1 MDAPD
6 FSGFINEFVEEAEE
20 HLQTLNT
27 CLLDIE
33 QSSAAGAPNRE
44 KIDSLFRAAHT
55 VKGLAG
61 MMEFEKI
68 ERLCHRMEDIF
79 GEIRHGQMPITA
91 GIIDALFAAADT
103 LAKLIA
109 SVREG
114 GAEKGVS
121 IDAPL
126 DLMNQS
132 LLAAKTSPA
141 SPAKKARGKKK
152 KKINPADLG
161 LPLDGAALEEKD
173 LVMLEDAVTA
183 GLWIYELSKEFSG
196 GTPLDKVQRLPIF
209 RDIEQAGMLIA
220 TLPPVEQIPGATGTV
235 NCRFIFGSD
244 LSPENVREIFMDPVS
259 ILKEGWF
266 AVPPAHTA
274 AAEPE
279 PEAPEQRPL
288 NEILSQLDETLIQ
301 EFVKSASE
309 QLDQIDLALLELER
323 DPEDIHIA
331 AEIHG
336 AFRSYKGKAALFGFN
351 KIALLAGKLEG
362 IFGQIHNQ
370 RVIAG
375 TELFEMVAAST
386 EKLRRLLDE
395 LKLRKETGVAVNEDL
410 KLLDAMVGKEKWR
423 PEELREVLAQSTL
436 DPDVVAQLSAAEQ
449 ALIAEEHNKGRTI
462 YQIVIRFG
470 ENALNSGY
478 EPLSIVP
485 VIEKSGDILVSI
497 PLIDGV
503 PEIFRYEA
511 DKWGIG
517 FHFLLA
523 TNLSYD
529 QLRSRFAMLPR
540 FMEIDLRE
548 VLPKGF
554 ASKSAIAHPAAAI
567 KAKPASVPPFPKKA
581 GEERPHSPEADTRR
595 GSKDSFPASVD
606 EPVRIERRQ
615 SEKTIYDQ
623 SADEA
628 ERKIKE
634 KAVNTIRVDIE
645 RLDKL
650 LNLIGELVI
659 DRTRLEQLTAEVRKL
674 LPTNPISVQLAHTNQ
689 LFHRHINEIQDM
701 VMSIRMVPIGNA
713 FNKFP
718 RIVRDMAKSL
728 GKNVNLTIVGEETE
742 LDKTIIEEVGDPL
755 IHLIRNAI
763 DHGIESPN
771 ERRNT
776 GKPEVGQIVLKAY
789 HEGDTIIIEVSDDG
803 RGMNI
808 EKIRAI
814 AVKKGLVDP
823 AEPALTEKEM
833 LQFIFEPGFSTT
845 EVPTM
850 VSGRGVGMDV
860 VRKNVTK
867 LKGLIDVFSENG
879 KGTVIRLRLPL
890 TLAIVPTLIIG
901 VREETF
907 AIPLSSVA
915 ESLRIT
921 AEDIRIVNGRE
932 MINLRDTVL
941 PLARLDELFMLD
953 RKPMRGTSQPGQTE
967 GTVET
972 AFKGAGRAR
981 RNSVFIVVVGLAEK
995 RLGLVVS
1002 SLKRQQE
1009 VVIKNLGEM
1018 LKDAPGISGATIMGD
1033 GRVALILD
1041 AGQIIEESGRRQ
1053 RQQQPADL
1061 EKGNP

>member
-6 FSGFINEFVEEAEE
+6 FSGFVNEFVEEAEE
-20 HLQTLNT
+20 HLQTINA
-27 CLLDIE
+27 CLLNIE

-61 MMEFEKI
+61 MMEFEKT

-79 GEIRHGQMPITA
+79 GEIRHGQMPITT
-91 GIIDALFAAADT
+91 GIIDALFNAADA

-109 SVREG
+109 AVREG
-114 GAEKGVS
+114 GGEKGVS

-126 DLMNQS
+126 ELMDNA
-132 LLAAKTSPA
+132 LHGAKTAAAP
-141 SPAKKARGKKK
+141 PPKKGQGKKK
-152 KKINPADLG
+152 KKIDPADMG
-161 LPLDGAALEEKD
+161 LSLDTSLLEEKD

-183 GLWIYELSKEFSG
+183 GLWIYELSKEFTG
-196 GTPLDKVQRLPIF
+196 GTPLDKIHRLPVF

-220 TLPPVEQIPGATGTV
+220 SLPPMEHIPGASGTV

-244 LSPENVREIFMDPVS
+244 LAPANIREIFLDPVAT
-259 ILKEGWF
+259 LKEGWTPM
-266 AVPPAHTA
+266 PPAA
-274 AAEPE
+274 KPE

-288 NEILSQLDETLIQ
+288 NEVLAQLDETLIQ
-301 EFVKSASE
+301 EFIKSATE

-323 DPEDIHIA
+323 DPGDSHVA
-331 AEIHG
+331 GEIHD

-351 KIALLAGKLEG
+351 KIALLAAKLEG
-362 IFGQIHNQ
+362 IFGQIQNH
-370 RVIAG
+370 RIIAG
-375 TELFEMVAAST
+375 TELFEAVAICT
-386 EKLRRLLDE
+386 EKLRHLLDE
-395 LKLRKETGVAVNEDL
+395 LKLRKESGVGVNDDL
-410 KLLDAMVGKEKWR
+410 KLLDTLVGKAKWR
-423 PEELREVLAQSTL
+423 PEKLKEVLARSAL
-436 DPDVVAQLSAAEQ
+436 EPEIIAQLSAAEQ
-449 ALIAEEHNKGRTI
+449 ALIAEEYDKGRAI
-462 YQIVIRFG
+462 YQIVIRFS
-470 ENALNSGY
+470 EDAMSSGY

-511 DKWGIG
+511 DRWGIG

-523 TNLSYD
+523 TDLSPE
-529 QLRSRFAMLPR
+529 QLSSRFAMLPR
-540 FMEIDLRE
+540 FMEIDLRK
-548 VLPKGF
+548 VLAKELTP
-554 ASKSAIAHPAAAI
+554 ASAATARPAAAPH
-567 KAKPASVPPFPKKA
+567 AKPATPGRAKEVGAKRPAHLEEETGRGLKEPSTAPA
-581 GEERPHSPEADTRR
+581 GGSSRQAPGQGETPDDDT
-595 GSKDSFPASVD
+595 F
-606 EPVRIERRQ
+606 
-615 SEKTIYDQ
+615 T
-623 SADEA
+623 DEA
-628 ERKIKE
+628 EKKIKE

-659 DRTRLEQLTAEVRKL
+659 DRTRLEQLSAEVRKH
-674 LPTNPISVQLAHTNQ
+674 LPTDTIGVQLAHTNQ
-689 LFHRHINEIQDM
+689 LFQRHINEVQDM

-718 RIVRDMAKSL
+718 RIVRDLAKSL
-728 GKNVNLTIVGEETE
+728 GKNVNLIITGEETE

-755 IHLIRNAI
+755 VHLIRNAI
-763 DHGIESPN
+763 DHGIEFPN
-771 ERRNT
+771 ERRAA
-776 GKPEVGQIVLKAY
+776 GKPETGQITLKAY

-803 RGMNI
+803 RGMNF
-808 EKIRAI
+808 EKIREL
-814 AVKKGLVDP
+814 AVKKGLLDP
-823 AEPALTEKEM
+823 ADPAPGEKEM

-845 EVPTM
+845 EMPTM

-860 VRKNVTK
+860 VKRNIIK
-867 LKGLIDVFSENG
+867 LKGLIDVLSEPG
-879 KGTVIRLRLPL
+879 KGSVIRLRLPL
-890 TLAIVPTLIIG
+890 TLAIVPTLIVG

-915 ESLRIT
+915 ESLRIP
-921 AEDIRIVNGRE
+921 AEEIRMVNGRE
-932 MINLRDTVL
+932 MITLRDTVL

-953 RKPMRGTSQPGQTE
+953 RKPVRKTPLPAQTE
-967 GTVET
+967 GAAAM

-981 RNSVFIVVVGLAEK
+981 KSAVFIVVVGLAEK
-995 RLGLVVS
+995 RLGLVVGD
-1002 SLKRQQE
+1002 LKRQQE

-1041 AGQIIEESGRRQ
+1041 AGQIIEEAGRRH
-1053 RQQQPADL
+1053 RQQPVPLERRDL
-1061 EKGNP
+1061 

>member
-27 CLLDIE
+27 CLLEIE
-33 QSSAAGAPNRE
+33 QSVASGAPKKE

-79 GEIRHGQMPITA
+79 GELRHGQMPITPA
-91 GIIDALFAAADT
+91 IIESLFTAADT

-109 SVREG
+109 AVRENGSEG
-114 GAEKGVS
+114 GTA

-126 DLMNQS
+126 DIMGQA
-132 LLAAKTSPA
+132 LLGAKAALGS
-141 SPAKKARGKKK
+141 SGKKEK
-152 KKINPADLG
+152 GKGKKRKKINPADLG
-161 LPLDGAALEEKD
+161 LTLDPAALEEKD

-183 GLWIYELSKEFSG
+183 GLWIYELSKEFTG
-196 GTPLDKVQRLPIF
+196 GTPLDKIHRLPVF
-209 RDIEQAGMLIA
+209 RDIEQAGMLITA
-220 TLPPVEQIPGATGTV
+220 LPPIEHIPAASETV
-235 NCRFIFGSD
+235 NCRFIFASD
-244 LSPENVREIFMDPVS
+244 LPPESVRDIFLDPVS
-259 ILKEGWF
+259 ILKEGW
-266 AVPPAHTA
+266 AAPPAPPVA
-274 AAEPE
+274 AMKEELETPE
-279 PEAPEQRPL
+279 PPPL
-288 NEILSQLDETLIQ
+288 NEVLAQLDETLIQ
-301 EFVKSASE
+301 EFIKSATK

-323 DPEDIHIA
+323 DPGETRLA
-331 AEIHG
+331 AEIHA
-336 AFRSYKGKAALFGFN
+336 AFRSCKGKAALFGFN
-351 KIALLAGKLEG
+351 KIALLTGKLEA
-362 IFGQIHNQ
+362 IFGQIQHQ

-375 TELFEMVAAST
+375 AELFEAVIASA
-386 EKLRRLLDE
+386 EKLGRLLDE
-395 LKLRKETGVAVNEDL
+395 LKLRKETGVAVNDEL
-410 KLLDAMVGKEKWR
+410 KLLDALVGKAKWR
-423 PEELREVLAQSTL
+423 PEELRNVLSQSTL
-436 DPDVVAQLSAAEQ
+436 APDVVSQLSAAEQ
-449 ALIAEEHNKGRTI
+449 ALIAEEYGKGRSI

-470 ENALNSGY
+470 EDALKSGY

-497 PLIDGV
+497 PLIEGV
-503 PEIFRYEA
+503 PEIFYYEPHQL
-511 DKWGIG
+511 GIG

-523 TNLSYD
+523 TDLSPE

-540 FMEIDLRE
+540 FMEIDLRK
-548 VLPKGF
+548 VLGKE
-554 ASKSAIAHPAAAI
+554 SAPAAAPAPPAATI
-567 KAKPASVPPFPKKA
+567 PSKPASPPSPREFLGTRPIPLEGNAENGVKGPAAAPIEAQPPF
-581 GEERPHSPEADTRR
+581 
-595 GSKDSFPASVD
+595 
-606 EPVRIERRQ
+606 ERRKR
-615 SEKTIYDQ
+615 EDRGDDH
-623 SADEA
+623 SADDA
-628 ERKIKE
+628 EKKIKE

-659 DRTRLEQLTAEVRKL
+659 DRTRLEQLSAEVRRQ
-674 LPTNPISVQLAHTNQ
+674 LPTNTVGVQLTHTNQ
-689 LFHRHINEIQDM
+689 LFQRHINEVQDM

-728 GKNVNLTIVGEETE
+728 GKSVNLTIIGEDTE

-755 IHLIRNAI
+755 IHLVRNAI
-763 DHGIESPN
+763 DHGIESPA
-771 ERRNT
+771 ERRAA
-776 GKPEVGQIVLKAY
+776 GKPEAGQITMKAY
-789 HEGDTIIIEVSDDG
+789 HEGDTIIIEVSDNG
-803 RGMNI
+803 RGMNY
-808 EKIRAI
+808 EKIRER
-814 AVKKGLVDP
+814 AVEKGLLDP
-823 AEPALTEKEM
+823 ADPAPNEKEI

-860 VRKNVTK
+860 VKKNITK
-867 LKGLIDVFSENG
+867 LKGLIDVFSERGNG
-879 KGTVIRLRLPL
+879 SIIRLRLPL
-890 TLAIVPTLIIG
+890 TLAIVPTLIVG
-901 VREETF
+901 VRDETF

-921 AEDIRIVNGRE
+921 ADDIRMVNGRE
-932 MINLRDTVL
+932 MITLRDTVL

-953 RKPMRGTSQPGQTE
+953 RKPLRKTPIAEQPEGASFRG
-967 GTVET
+967 
-972 AFKGAGRAR
+972 AR
-981 RNSVFIVVVGLAEK
+981 RTRKNFVFIVVVGIAEK

-1002 SLKRQQE
+1002 DLKRQQQ

-1041 AGQIIEESGRRQ
+1041 AGQIIEEAGRRQ
-1053 RQQQPADL
+1053 RHPTLL
-1061 EKGNP
+1061 EKGTV

>member
-1 MDAPD
+1 MVMDAPD

-20 HLQTLNT
+20 HLQTLNA
-27 CLLDIE
+27 CLLNIE
-33 QSSAAGAPNRE
+33 QSAAAGAPNRE

-61 MMEFEKI
+61 MMEFENI

-91 GIIDALFAAADT
+91 GIIDALFAAADA

-109 SVREG
+109 AVREG
-114 GAEKGVS
+114 GADKSVEIGAPMALMDKALLGGKTAVAAPQKKGS
-121 IDAPL
+121 E
-126 DLMNQS
+126 
-132 LLAAKTSPA
+132 
-141 SPAKKARGKKK
+141 KKK
-152 KKINPADLG
+152 KKITLADMGLSLG
-161 LPLDGAALEEKD
+161 AVTLGEKD
-173 LVMLEDAVTA
+173 LAMLEDAVTA
-183 GLWIYELSKEFSG
+183 GLWIYELSKEFTG
-196 GTPLDKVQRLPIF
+196 GTPLEKIHRLPVF
-209 RDIEQAGMLIA
+209 HDIEQAGMLIA
-220 TLPPVEQIPGATGTV
+220 ALPPVEHIPGASGAV

-244 LSPENVREIFMDPVS
+244 RPPAVVREIFMDPVS
-259 ILKEGWF
+259 ILKEGW
-266 AVPPAHTA
+266 TA
-274 AAEPE
+274 TSAGAAEAEPPE
-279 PEAPEQRPL
+279 PEEPEQRTL
-288 NEILSQLDETLIQ
+288 NEVLTQLDETLIQ
-301 EFVKSASE
+301 EFIKSASDH
-309 QLDQIDLALLELER
+309 LDQIDLALLELER
-323 DPEDIHIA
+323 DPADTHIA
-331 AEIHG
+331 AEIHDI
-336 AFRSYKGKAALFGFN
+336 FRSYKGKAALFGFN
-351 KIALLAGKLEG
+351 KIALLAGKLDG
-362 IFGQIHNQ
+362 IFSQIQNQ
-370 RVIAG
+370 RVTAG
-375 TELFEMVAAST
+375 TELFEAVAAGT

-395 LKLRKETGVAVNEDL
+395 LKLRKETGVTVNADL
-410 KLLDAMVGKEKWR
+410 KRLDALVGKTKR
-423 PEELREVLAQSTL
+423 SPEELQKVLALSAL
-436 DPDVVAQLSAAEQ
+436 DPGVVEQLSPAEQ
-449 ALIAEEHNKGRTI
+449 ALIAEEYDKGRAI

-470 ENALNSGY
+470 EDAMSSGY

-523 TNLSYD
+523 TDISRE
-529 QLRSRFAMLPR
+529 QLNSRFAMLPR

-548 VLPKGF
+548 VLCKKTTPKA
-554 ASKSAIAHPAAAI
+554 ASPHPAAAAQ
-567 KAKPASVPPFPKKA
+567 AKPATAPLFMEHDMETA
-581 GEERPHSPEADTRR
+581 NEN
-595 GSKDSFPASVD
+595 
-606 EPVRIERRQ
+606 
-615 SEKTIYDQ
+615 
-623 SADEA
+623 SAAEA
-628 ERKIKE
+628 EKKIKE

-659 DRTRLEQLTAEVRKL
+659 DRTRLEQLSAEMRKR
-674 LPTNPISVQLAHTNQ
+674 LPADPLAVQLTHTNQ
-689 LFHRHINEIQDM
+689 LFQRHINEVQDM

-728 GKNVNLTIVGEETE
+728 GKTVNLSITGEDTE

-771 ERRNT
+771 ERRAA
-776 GKPEVGQIVLKAY
+776 GKPEIGQVALKAY

-808 EKIRAI
+808 EKIRVL
-814 AVKKGLVDP
+814 AVQKGLLNP
-823 AEPALTEKEM
+823 ADAAPNEKEM

-845 EVPTM
+845 AVPTM

-860 VRKNVTK
+860 VKKNIIK
-867 LKGLIDVFSENG
+867 LKGLIDIFSEKG
-879 KGTVIRLRLPL
+879 KGCTIRLRLPL
-890 TLAIVPTLIIG
+890 TLAIVPTLIVG

-915 ESLRIT
+915 ESLRI
-921 AEDIRIVNGRE
+921 AVEDIRMVNGRE
-932 MINLRDTVL
+932 MITLRDTVL

-953 RKPMRGTSQPGQTE
+953 RKPLRKAPLPA
-967 GTVET
+967 ET
-972 AFKGAGRAR
+972 AEPILPPTAAMPFKSAGRAR

-1002 SLKRQQE
+1002 DLKRQQE

-1041 AGQIIEESGRRQ
+1041 AGQIIEDAGRRQ
-1053 RQQQPADL
+1053 RQQPAISMK
-1061 EKGNP
+1061 EGEI

>member
-27 CLLDIE
+27 CLLNIE
-33 QSSAAGAPNRE
+33 QSSAAGAPNKE

-61 MMEFEKI
+61 MMELEKI

-79 GEIRHGQMPITA
+79 GEIRHGQMPITPA
-91 GIIDALFAAADT
+91 IIEALFNAADT

-109 SVREG
+109 AVRKN
-114 GAEKGVS
+114 GAEEGVS

-126 DLMNQS
+126 ELMGRA
-132 LLAAKTSPA
+132 LAEAKTAQA
-141 SPAKKARGKKK
+141 STSKKGQTKKK

-161 LPLDGAALEEKD
+161 LSGDASLVEEKD

-183 GLWIYELSKEFSG
+183 GLWIYELSKEFTG
-196 GTPLDKVQRLPIF
+196 GTPLEKIQRLPVF
-209 RDIEQAGMLIA
+209 RGIEQAGMLIA
-220 TLPPVEQIPGATGTV
+220 SLPPLEHIPAASGTV

-244 LSPENVREIFMDPVS
+244 LPPASVREIFLDPVT
-259 ILKEGWF
+259 ILKEGWTATPA
-266 AVPPAHTA
+266 AVAV
-274 AAEPE
+274 EPE
-279 PEAPEQRPL
+279 PEIPEQRPL
-288 NEILSQLDETLIQ
+288 NEVLAQLDETLIQ
-301 EFVKSASE
+301 EFIKSATE
-309 QLDQIDLALLELER
+309 QFNQIDLAMLELER
-323 DPEDIHIA
+323 DPGNAHIA
-331 AEIHG
+331 AEIHD
-336 AFRSYKGKAALFGFN
+336 AFRSCKGKAALFGFN
-351 KIALLAGKLEG
+351 KIALLTGKLEG

-370 RVIAG
+370 RIIAG
-375 TELFEMVAAST
+375 TELFETIAVST

-395 LKLRKETGVAVNEDL
+395 LELRKESGVAVSDNL
-410 KLLDAMVGKEKWR
+410 KMLDALVGKAKWS
-423 PEELREVLAQSTL
+423 PEELRKVLALSSL
-436 DPDVVAQLSAAEQ
+436 SPDVIAQLSAAEQ
-449 ALIAEEHNKGRTI
+449 SLIAEEYHKGRSI

-470 ENALNSGY
+470 EDALNSGY

-485 VIEKSGDILVSI
+485 IIEKSGDILVSI

-503 PEIFRYEA
+503 PEIFYYEPG
-511 DKWGIG
+511 KVGIG

-523 TNLSYD
+523 TNLSRER
-529 QLRSRFAMLPR
+529 LSSRFTMLPS
-540 FMEIDLRE
+540 FMQIDLHS
-548 VLPKGF
+548 VL
-554 ASKSAIAHPAAAI
+554 SKELIPESVTTSRA
-567 KAKPASVPPFPKKA
+567 AKPVSTPPVMEFSAKRPALPEGDDRRVLKKPSTTPA
-581 GEERPHSPEADTRR
+581 DEPIRQERWQSERPGNNLST
-595 GSKDSFPASVD
+595 
-606 EPVRIERRQ
+606 
-615 SEKTIYDQ
+615 
-623 SADEA
+623 DEA
-628 ERKIKE
+628 EKKIKE

-659 DRTRLEQLTAEVRKL
+659 DRTRLEQLSAEIRKI
-674 LPTNPISVQLAHTNQ
+674 LPTNAIGVQLAHTNQ
-689 LFHRHINEIQDM
+689 LFQRHINEVQDM

-718 RIVRDMAKSL
+718 RIVRDLSKSL

-763 DHGIESPN
+763 DHGVELPN
-771 ERRNT
+771 ERRAAN
-776 GKPEVGQIVLKAY
+776 KPETGQITLKAY

-808 EKIRAI
+808 DKIRER
-814 AVKKGLVDP
+814 AVEKGLLNPADP
-823 AEPALTEKEM
+823 VPNEKEI
-833 LQFIFEPGFSTT
+833 LQFVFEPGFSTADT
-845 EVPTM
+845 PTM

-860 VRKNVTK
+860 VKKNIIK
-867 LKGLIDVFSENG
+867 LKGLIDVFSEKG
-879 KGTVIRLRLPL
+879 KGCVIRLRLPL
-890 TLAIVPTLIIG
+890 TLAIVPTLIVG

-915 ESLRIT
+915 ESLRI
-921 AEDIRIVNGRE
+921 AKEDIRVVNGRE
-932 MINLRDTVL
+932 MITLRDTVL

-953 RKPMRGTSQPGQTE
+953 RKPLRKAPPAMPTE
-967 GTVET
+967 GEPAAS
-972 AFKGAGRAR
+972 AFKGTGRAR
-981 RNSVFIVVVGLAEK
+981 RNFVFIVVVGLAEK

-1002 SLKRQQE
+1002 DLKRQQQ
-1009 VVIKNLGEM
+1009 VVIKNLGEI

-1041 AGQIIEESGRRQ
+1041 AGQIIDEAGKRQ
-1053 RQQQPADL
+1053 RQQLPTL
-1061 EKGNP
+1061 TEMGKI